1 MRKFVKKIWK
11 ESVKRWGAVQVIA
24 TIVAIVTVAFCG
36 TLSVTITALRISESK
51 KIPVVHEPLA
61 NDNGISSSSISEVRF
76 VEACSP
82 QTDESFK
89 NNDVEDIRETLEE
102 ISSASSEESSESED
116 SEFGIDG
123 EIYYAPAG
131 YMNTRMSYMDYR
143 TITDTESEQ
152 YLLQNWYGST
162 DPATGIRLVGGRYCI
177 ALGQEITSRKGQF
190 VDVVLENGLRLQC
203 ILSDCKRYCDTV
215 DGNGYVGADG
225 GMVEFVVDEDY
236 LPEDVILM
244 GSNEAQFDWAWQSPV
259 KYVVVIDNGI
269 YIN

>member
-1 MRKFVKKIWK
+1 MRRTMMMVEKLWRKMIG
-11 ESVKRWGAVQVIA
+11 RWGAVRVLA
-24 TIVAIVTVAFCG
+24 TVAAIVTVAFCG

-51 KIPVVHEPLA
+51 KLPVIHESQVE
-61 NDNGISSSSISEVRF
+61 NNNGSGGVEVKF
-76 VEACSP
+76 IEACSP
-82 QTDESFK
+82 QTNSESFN
-89 NNDVEDIRETLEE
+89 NNDDEDMKKILEE
-102 ISSASSEESSESED
+102 ISSSSSESEESSV
-116 SEFGIDG
+116 GALDG
-123 EIYYAPAG
+123 EIYYAPSG
-131 YMNTRMSYMDYR
+131 YQSTRMSYMDYR

-152 YLLQNWYGST
+152 YMLQAWYGST
-162 DPATGIRLVGGRYCI
+162 DPTTGIRLVGGRYCI

-203 ILSDCKRYCDTV
+203 VLSDCKRYCDTV

-225 GMVEFVVDEDY
+225 GMIEFVVDEDY

-259 KYVVVIDNGI
+259 KYVIVYDNGI

>member
-1 MRKFVKKIWK
+1 MRKIVKKMWK
-11 ESVKRWGAVQVIA
+11 ECVKKWGVVQVIA
-24 TIVAIVTVAFCG
+24 TMVAVVTVTFCG

-51 KIPVVHEPLA
+51 KLPVIHESQV
-61 NDNGISSSSISEVRF
+61 NDDRISSSISEVKFCHRL
-76 VEACSP
+76 P
-82 QTDESFK
+82 QTDSESFK
-89 NNDVEDIRETLEE
+89 NNDDEDIREILEE

-116 SEFGIDG
+116 SVGG
-123 EIYYAPAG
+123 EIYYAPSG
-131 YMNTRMSYMDYR
+131 YKSTRMSYMDYR

-203 ILSDCKRYCDTV
+203 ILADCKRYCDTV
-215 DGNGYVGADG
+215 GGNGYVGADG

-244 GSNEAQFDWAWQSPV
+244 GSNEAQLNWAWQSPV
-259 KYVVVIDNGI
+259 KYVIVYDNGI